1 MAARKA
7 VAVNVAGQLA
17 VAVGKEMAE
26 DGQMERAS
34 HPAEGAATPPLAL
47 ALALALATNRS
58 GAGLASQFRQEERAA
73 SCACVLPHDV
83 KTAAGSGRIV
93 WGWTMNENPL
103 PQICPKFL
111 SSQDIKS

>member
-7 VAVNVAGQLA
+7 VADNVAGQLA

-47 ALALALATNRS
+47 ATNRS

-73 SCACVLPHDV
+73 SCPCVLPHDV